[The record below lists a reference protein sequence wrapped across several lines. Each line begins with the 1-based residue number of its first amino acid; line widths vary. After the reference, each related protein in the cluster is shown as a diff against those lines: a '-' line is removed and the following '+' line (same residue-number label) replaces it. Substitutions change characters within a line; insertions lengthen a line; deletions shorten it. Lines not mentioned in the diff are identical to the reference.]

1 VLCGVLCLCRTSAHM
16 WETQRSVLLLLRPAD
31 GLLCVFHPCCLPPL
45 SPPCPPPPPPPPH
58 THTHLHSY
66 EGEFQVGYAHG
77 LGQMTSVETG
87 EVFLGE
93 FFAGQRHG

>member
-1 VLCGVLCLCRTSAHM
+1 MLMFVYF
-16 WETQRSVLLLLRPAD
+16 
-31 GLLCVFHPCCLPPL
+31 CVHF
-45 SPPCPPPPPPPPH
+45 S
-58 THTHLHSY
+58 SRRY

-77 LGQMTSVETG
+77 LGQFTSVETG